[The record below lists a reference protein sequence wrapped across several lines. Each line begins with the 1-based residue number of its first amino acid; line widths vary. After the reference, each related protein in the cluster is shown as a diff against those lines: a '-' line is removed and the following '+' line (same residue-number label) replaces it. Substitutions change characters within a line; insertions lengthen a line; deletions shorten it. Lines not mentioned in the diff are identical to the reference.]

1 MMVKGILI
9 AFSVIAA
16 LATLAP
22 LLKKDDWWIRAFDFP
37 RVQITIFT
45 SMVSIAL
52 FFIFGKSGFWQY
64 LFALILVACAGYQLK
79 RIYPYTWLAKKQVM
93 KNRQAAE
100 DSKIS
105 ILVANV
111 LTPNR
116 RASDLLKIIKTK
128 SPDIVLTLE
137 SDTWWEQQLQPLEAD
152 YPYTVKKPLD
162 NLYGMHLYSRLALVA
177 PEVKFLVEEDIPSI
191 HTSIKMRTGHHVRL
205 YCLHPTPPSPTE
217 SETSTERDA
226 ELLMVAKHIKERS
239 KSVIVAG
246 DLNDVAWSRTTRLFQ
261 EISGLLDPRIGR
273 GFFSTFHAK
282 YPFMRWPLDHIFHS
296 NDFTLISIE
305 RLPYF
310 GSDHFPLFAAMNH
323 QPEAESFQEEP
334 EAQAADEKWAEEKIK
349 KAAPDGGKLG
359 E

>member
-1 MMVKGILI
+1 MVNGILI
-9 AFSVIAA
+9 ILCVVAV

-45 SMVSIAL
+45 ILVFIAL
-52 FFIFGKSGFWQY
+52 FFIPGKNDFWHY
-64 LFALILVACAGYQLK
+64 LLGLSLIACTGYQLK
-79 RIYPYTWLAKKQVM
+79 RIYPYTWLSKKQVM
-93 KNRQAAE
+93 KNQQAAE
-100 DSKIS
+100 SAHIS

-116 RASDLLKIIKTK
+116 RAKDLLRIIKTR

-137 SDTWWEQQLQPLEAD
+137 SDTWWEQQLQPLD
-152 YPYTVKKPLD
+152 TTYPYTVKKPLD
-162 NLYGMHLYSRLALVA
+162 NLYGMHLYSRLELIA

-191 HTSIKMRTGHHVRL
+191 HTTIKMRTGHHVRL

-226 ELLMVAKHIKERS
+226 ELLIVAKHIKERN
-239 KSVIVAG
+239 KSAIVAG
-246 DLNDVAWSRTTRLFQ
+246 DLNDVAWSPTTRLFQ
-261 EISGLLDPRIGR
+261 KISGLLDPRMGR

-296 NDFTLISIE
+296 NDFTLMSIE

-310 GSDHFPLFAAMNH
+310 GSDHFPLFAALNH
-323 QPEAESFQEEP
+323 QPEAASLQDAP
-334 EAQAADEKWAEEKIK
+334 EAQQADEQWAEEKIK
-349 KAAPDGGKLG
+349 KAGADGDNL
-359 E
+359 EE

>member
-1 MMVKGILI
+1 MVVKGILV
-9 AFSVIAA
+9 ALNVVSV
-16 LATLAP
+16 LATIAP

-45 SMVSIAL
+45 IMVFIAQL
-52 FFIFGKSGFWQY
+52 FIFGKNGFWQY
-64 LFALILVACAGYQLK
+64 LLGLTLIACAGYQLK
-79 RIYPYTWLAKKQVM
+79 LIYPYTWLAKKQVM
-93 KNRQAAE
+93 KNQLAAK

-116 RASDLLKIIKTK
+116 RASDLLKIIKAK

-137 SDTWWEQQLQPLEAD
+137 SDKWWEQQFQPLDAD
-152 YPYTVKKPLD
+152 YPYSVKKPLD
-162 NLYGMHLYSRLALVA
+162 NLYGMHLFSKLELID

-191 HTSIKMRTGHHVRL
+191 HTSIKMRTGRHIRL
-205 YCLHPTPPSPTE
+205 YSLHPTPPSPTE

-226 ELLMVAKHIKERS
+226 ELLWVAKHVKKED

-261 EISGLLDPRIGR
+261 EISGLLDPRKGR
-273 GFFSTFHAK
+273 GFYSTFHAK
-282 YPFMRWPLDHIFHS
+282 YFFMRWPLDHIFHS
-296 NDFTLISIE
+296 NDFTLVSIE

-310 GSDHFPLFAAMNH
+310 GSDHFPLFATLNH
-323 QPEAESFQEEP
+323 RPEAEFFQEEP
-334 EAQAADEKWAEEKIK
+334 EVQAADEEWAEEKIR
-349 KAAPDGGKLG
+349 KADADGAKL
-359 E
+359 EK